1 MAAGIPV
8 SKETTSE
15 TQLDGSA
22 FEMGPEFVLP
32 HQLPRPAHVPTAA
45 PPPVEP
51 LYQPQH
57 GKPIGT
63 FFFVCRF
70 RVIYDKIGWC
80 KGRCQAQV
88 KGNHGCFVNV
98 IIYDYGKARY

>member
-63 FFFVCRF
+63 FFLCAGLQLFMIRLT
-70 RVIYDKIGWC
+70 G
-80 KGRCQAQV
+80 V
-88 KGNHGCFVNV
+88 KFDVKHKSRETMGASLLYYTTQCH
-98 IIYDYGKARY
+98 II